1 MRVVERSF
9 DPETIQILKD
19 ALEHAAANLP
29 PAERTTENKVRLA
42 SVLLDIASR
51 GERDPDVLRR
61 RAVMS
66 LATA

>member
-1 MRVVERSF
+1 MRLVERSF

-29 PAERTTENKVRLA
+29 PAERTTENKVKLA

-51 GERDPDVLRR
+51 GERNPDVLRR
-61 RAVMS
+61 RALMS
-66 LATA
+66 LAPA

>member
-9 DPETIQILKD
+9 DPETIQLLKD

-29 PAERTTENKVRLA
+29 PAERTTETKVRLA
-42 SVLLDIASR
+42 SILLEIASR

-61 RAVMS
+61 RALMS
-66 LATA
+66 LG